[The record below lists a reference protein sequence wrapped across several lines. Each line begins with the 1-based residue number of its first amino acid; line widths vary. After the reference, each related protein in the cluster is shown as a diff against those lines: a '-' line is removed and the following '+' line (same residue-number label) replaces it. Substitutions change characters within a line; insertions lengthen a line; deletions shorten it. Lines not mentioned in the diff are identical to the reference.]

1 MTESIHRSYYGS
13 RAYSPGK
20 TLRQAPAL
28 KSLPIL
34 SGATRLPW
42 SSTQGTVPI
51 ELMMSHTPES
61 MRFWQKAQVD
71 KIRQKADKT
80 YVPAKFES
88 VDLHQKYD
96 QERFRFAQLPFQT
109 QLWLFMQQ
117 GGKWSF
123 IILLPMFLLVSFLG
137 INKPAGSAFTLYVNN
152 VIETFP
158 ILMGPWLAF
167 WIIGHVV
174 INYFPRVWFRPPKGP
189 LWELNRRTGLVT
201 IFGYKR
207 HRKEGVID
215 EFVAPFYEF
224 DAYMITTHDRHG
236 PYYGL
241 LLQHRYEEQHIN
253 FHALLGPDD
262 FQQRPC
268 ALWDFLQNYMDT
280 SGPIPDIPLFEP
292 YRHLDP
298 VTAIYDQQRGRNPR
312 YWIDMDDA
320 TFKAEVDAMWQRVYA
335 IDTFSRPNLMA
346 RYVDY
351 GV

>member
-1 MTESIHRSYYGS
+1 MKFWEESELE
-13 RAYSPGK
+13 K
-20 TLRQAPAL
+20 T
-28 KSLPIL
+28 ID
-34 SGATRLPW
+34 
-42 SSTQGTVPI
+42 
-51 ELMMSHTPES
+51 
-61 MRFWQKAQVD
+61 KANG
-71 KIRQKADKT
+71 T
-80 YVPAKFES
+80 YVAPIFEH
-88 VDLHQKYD
+88 VELHQKYD
-96 QERFRFAQLPFQT
+96 QEHFKFAQLPLYSQIWVYMLQF
-109 QLWLFMQQ
+109 
-117 GGKWSF
+117 GKV
-123 IILLPMFLLVSFLG
+123 IFLLIFPISIISHIAVAHASDDSWQQVTVELLIGLYPFLLG
-137 INKPAGSAFTLYVNN
+137 IPLLS
-152 VIETFP
+152 
-158 ILMGPWLAF
+158 WL
-167 WIIGHVV
+167 IGHIV
-174 INYFPRVWFRPPKGP
+174 INHFPRIWFRPPKGP

-215 EFVAPFYEF
+215 EFIAPFYEF
-224 DAYMITTHDRHG
+224 DAYMITTYDRHG
-236 PYYGL
+236 CYHGL

-298 VTAIYDQQRGRNPR
+298 VTARYDQQNQRNPR

-335 IDTFSRPNLMA
+335 INTFSRPNLMA

-351 GV
+351 GS

>member
-1 MTESIHRSYYGS
+1 MTESKTYTCYGHK
-13 RAYSPGK
+13 AYNPHNIPEQRPSI
-20 TLRQAPAL
+20 R
-28 KSLPIL
+28 KSC
-34 SGATRLPW
+34 ATYKFRLPW
-42 SSTQGTVPI
+42 GLTQQVATARI
-51 ELMMSHTPES
+51 FRQSTPEK
-61 MRFWQKAQVD
+61 MRFWERVKIEDDRKKNIGTYKA
-71 KIRQKADKT
+71 RM
-80 YVPAKFES
+80 FED
-88 VDLHQKYD
+88 VELHQKFD
-96 QERFRFAQLPFQT
+96 QERFRFSQLPFRSQFWIFIL
-109 QLWLFMQQ
+109 QF
-117 GGKWSF
+117 GKVGF
-123 IILLPMFLLVSFLG
+123 IILFPISIISHIAVVHASDDSWQQVTVELLIGLYPFLLG
-137 INKPAGSAFTLYVNN
+137 IPLLS
-152 VIETFP
+152 
-158 ILMGPWLAF
+158 WL
-167 WIIGHVV
+167 IGHIV
-174 INYFPRVWFRPPKGP
+174 INHFPRIWFRPPKGP

-201 IFGYKR
+201 IFDYKR

-215 EFVAPFYEF
+215 EFIAPFYEF

-298 VTAIYDQQRGRNPR
+298 VTAIYDQQRGRNSR

-320 TFKAEVDAMWQRVYA
+320 TFKAEVEAMWQRVYA
-335 IDTFSRPNLMA
+335 INTFSRPNLMA

-351 GV
+351 GS

>member
-1 MTESIHRSYYGS
+1 MAWGHTKAVVPDSILDE
-13 RAYSPGK
+13 P
-20 TLRQAPAL
+20 TPA
-28 KSLPIL
+28 
-34 SGATRLPW
+34 
-42 SSTQGTVPI
+42 
-51 ELMMSHTPES
+51 E
-61 MRFWQKAQVD
+61 MRFWK
-71 KIRQKADKT
+71 KIRQEKQESTNSGA
-80 YVPAKFES
+80 YVPATFEG
-88 VDLHQKYD
+88 VNLHQNYD
-96 QERFRFAQLPFQT
+96 HERLRFAQLPMNSKIWIYAY
-109 QLWLFMQQ
+109 L

-123 IILLPMFLLVSFLG
+123 LIFTPFHIFIALMMYVASINSYTKINFFDTLIGGGYFISLPPLLCWSVG
-137 INKPAGSAFTLYVNN
+137 YIVVN
-152 VIETFP
+152 
-158 ILMGPWLAF
+158 
-167 WIIGHVV
+167 H
-174 INYFPRVWFRPPKGP
+174 FPRLWFRPPKGP

-201 IFGYKR
+201 IFSYKR

-215 EFVAPFYEF
+215 EFIAPFYEF
-224 DAYMITTHDRHG
+224 DAYMTTKHDRHG
-236 PYYGL
+236 CYHGL
-241 LLQHRYEEQHIN
+241 MLQHRYEEQSIN
-253 FHALLGPDD
+253 FHALLSPDD

-298 VTAIYDQQRGRNPR
+298 VTASYDQQRGRDPR